1 MLTIIAICSVVIW
14 IIITIIIA
22 WLSVNIDIF
31 VSSVREKI
39 GELLPKIM
47 FINNALLIV
56 ILIIISYI
64 KMIYT
69 KG

>member
-1 MLTIIAICSVVIW
+1 MLTIIIICSVVIW

-39 GELLPKIM
+39 GELLPR
-47 FINNALLIV
+47 LLV
-56 ILIIISYI
+56 IIDAVMIIILTIISYI
-64 KMIYT
+64 KMIYM

>member
-64 KMIYT
+64 KMIYM